1 MNNFNKHNTSTSNI
15 TNNSA
20 SNMNSMNSTSRSNI
34 TAPPVSTSVEK
45 KSGWGDLISRRSSQN
60 LPTPPPLTTTS
71 KLNKLHQS
79 IVAKDLGKVKQI
91 LTSSSKNKVK
101 QYFTQFDQMD
111 QTPLCAALKQNSYD
125 IVKEIIHFYQ
135 VNKMDINE
143 QDKNGYTPLHVAASN
158 CDDQIL
164 VLLLN
169 YDGINVNIVN
179 EDKNSPLHYFCQKF
193 KSPNCQ
199 EPFQLFLKKG
209 VNVTAQNKNGETPL
223 HKSIMNS
230 SVRLLMVNLLLEA
243 GGEVNVLNYRGES
256 PLHFAVYL
264 GREDLVSVLVKAGAD
279 ITIKGGS
286 EKKTCYELAL
296 SSQPRNNK
304 VINFLKNVQDI
315 YNWLKTIGLEDF
327 WLNFVKEEIFM
338 DLLPDIDEKT
348 LDSLGITS
356 SGHRL
361 KIIKHCRL
369 LKEQLANQPP
379 SSIVISSGGSGGS
392 GWGPNSTTTTTTTT
406 SSHETSGGGG
416 SSNRKLLSSE
426 SLKSNTPN
434 SMDSTGSISSD
445 DLKDSVLDHWVINP
459 NDLEYTLKLGSGSS
473 GKVYKGLYKGK
484 EVAVK
489 VLRAIT
495 TQSQLDEF
503 KKEFQIMSSIRSS
516 FMVTFYGACIEPKLC
531 MVMEYCAKDSLYH
544 VMNTKSYDIGWDRF
558 FQFTM
563 QMTLGVQCL
572 HNWNPQI
579 VHRDFKSLNLLV
591 NDDWECKVSDFGL
604 SRFNTADN
612 LETLSKIRGT
622 FAYCS
627 PEIANGTGCPYTTKS
642 DVYSIG
648 IVFWELIIRVITGE
662 YSRPYSEY
670 SHIKMDFQ
678 IMLNSKEGLR
688 PTLPESCPVGLSNL
702 YYQCVHQDSAQR
714 PSCEE
719 IIESLNRLKYEYVS
733 NKSHWDSL
741 IKKQQPST
749 PPSTSAVLTSTPP
762 NRNNN
767 NSNNSNNSSSSL
779 STTPTPTSPP
789 TKKP

>member
-1 MNNFNKHNTSTSNI
+1 MSTNNFNKHNTSASNI
-15 TNNSA
+15 TTSTSSIGSIGNNT
-20 SNMNSMNSTSRSNI
+20 NPNISRSNI
-34 TAPPVSTSVEK
+34 AAPPVSSSMEK
-45 KSGWGDLISRRSSQN
+45 KSGWGDLISRRSSTN
-60 LPTPPPLTTTS
+60 LPAPPTSISSSS

-79 IVAKDLGKVKQI
+79 ILAKDLGKVKQI
-91 LTSSSKNKVK
+91 LTSKAKAK

-111 QTPLCAALKQNSYD
+111 QTPLCAALKQNTYD

-135 VNKMDINE
+135 TNKMDINE

-169 YDGINVNIVN
+169 YDGINVNITN

-209 VNVTAQNKNGETPL
+209 VDVNAQNKNGETPL

-315 YNWLKTIGLEDF
+315 YNWLKSIDLETF

-338 DLLPDIDEKT
+338 DLLPDIDDKT
-348 LDSLGITS
+348 LLDSVGITS
-356 SGHRL
+356 SGNRM
-361 KIIKHCRL
+361 KIIKQCRL

-379 SSIVISSGGSGGS
+379 
-392 GWGPNSTTTTTTTT
+392 PPPLTTTTTTT
-406 SSHETSGGGG
+406 STG
-416 SSNRKLLSSE
+416 
-426 SLKSNTPN
+426 KSNITGDSFKSTPN

-445 DLKDSVLDHWVINP
+445 DLKISLTNLEHWVIDP
-459 NDLEYTLKLGSGSS
+459 NEVEYTLKLGSGSS

-503 KKEFQIMSSIRSS
+503 KKEFQIMGSIRSQ

-531 MVMEYCAKDSLYH
+531 MVMEYCSKDSLYH
-544 VMNTKSYDIGWDRF
+544 VMNTKSYDIGWERF

-591 NDDWECKVSDFGL
+591 NEDWECKVSDFGL

-648 IVFWELIIRVITGE
+648 IVFWELIIRVLTGE

-688 PTLPESCPVGLSNL
+688 PTLPQCCPVGLSNL
-702 YYQCVHQDSAQR
+702 YYQCVHQDAAQR

-719 IIESLNRLKYEYVS
+719 IIETLNRLRHEYMS

-741 IKKQQPST
+741 IKKPT
-749 PPSTSAVLTSTPP
+749 PTSSPP
-762 NRNNN
+762 INSSSSSRNN
-767 NSNNSNNSSSSL
+767 SSL

-789 TKKP
+789 TKK